1 MRADSATTIEIAPG
15 RTVPSWLLLSI
26 VLIGQ
31 FMVVLDAS
39 IVNVALP
46 SIQRDLHF
54 SNSGLQW
61 IVNAYT
67 LTFAG
72 FLLLGGRAAD
82 LYGRRKVFLVGLTVF
97 TASSL
102 LGGLAQNETWLISAR
117 ALQGLGAAILAPATL
132 TILTATFAEGPARAW
147 AIGAWSAVSSAGASA
162 GALLGGI
169 LTDFLSWRWIL
180 FVNVPVG
187 IVAVVA
193 AIRYLPESRADL
205 EHRHLD
211 LGGAITVTGG
221 LVALVY
227 ALVRTESYSWGSS
240 EVLIPLALGV
250 VLLAVFVVL
259 QARFSKAPLVPLR
272 IFRSR
277 SVSRRQRGDV
287 HDVRGAVRLVV
298 LRDAVHAA
306 RARLQPSPSGPR
318 IPAADAVDR
327 RGCTSDRSPG
337 AEVRPSPAHP
347 ARDAGGRRGPGMA
360 RSGDDDDE
368 FRRRAPRTVRDDRFG
383 HGPGGN
389 TDRRGRHRRGAA
401 PRRGPGIGLAQHV
414 TDRGRLDRTGR
425 TRDDRRQPHRWGA
438 LREGGVA
445 GAHGERP
452 DRGTRWPSGSPQRY
466 SWQLRSSRSA
476 TLPSLRA
483 IKRASSVEQAEA
495 HAATAR
501 AGLRRIGTGRSV
513 RRGLELLHE
522 LEADAAR
529 GLDEGDTARA
539 EGAAHRPRPP
549 EHLVPGQFR
558 VKIVDEQ
565 GGVQE
570 TLVRERRT
578 RPRRSPG

>member
-277 SVSRRQRGDV
+277 SVSGGNV
-287 HDVRGAVRLVV
+287 VMFMMFGALFGSWYFETLYMQHVLGYSPLQAGLAFLPQTLLIAAGAQVTARLVPRFGPRPLILLGTLV
-298 LRDAVHAA
+298 AGGGLAWLAQVTTTTSFVGGLLGPFVMIGLGMGLAVTPIAVAGTAGVPPRDAGLASGLLNTSRTVGASIGLAA
-306 RARLQPSPSGPR
+306 LATIAANRTAGALSGKV
-318 IPAADAVDR
+318 A
-327 RGCTSDRSPG
+327 
-337 AEVRPSPAHP
+337 SPAHT
-347 ARDAGGRRGPGMA
+347 ASALTQGY
-360 RSGDDDDE
+360 
-368 FRRRAPRTVRDDRFG
+368 T
-383 HGPGGN
+383 
-389 TDRRGRHRRGAA
+389 
-401 PRRGPGIGLAQHV
+401 LAF
-414 TDRGRLDRTGR
+414 
-425 TRDDRRQPHRWGA
+425 
-438 LREGGVA
+438 GVA
-445 GAHGERP
+445 AALLVA
-452 DRGTRWPSGSPQRY
+452 TA
-466 SWQLRSSRSA
+466 LVALA

-495 HAATAR
+495 HAPQLER
-501 AGLRRIGTGRSV
+501 A
-513 RRGLELLHE
+513 
-522 LEADAAR
+522 
-529 GLDEGDTARA
+529 
-539 EGAAHRPRPP
+539 
-549 EHLVPGQFR
+549 
-558 VKIVDEQ
+558 
-565 GGVQE
+565 
-570 TLVRERRT
+570 
-578 RPRRSPG
+578 